1 MKKSYNPQKYES
13 KIYSLWEKGNFFKP
27 DFKRK
32 QGKFCIIMPPPNAN
46 ASLHVG
52 HAVFVTLE
60 DIMVRY
66 HRLKGKTVLWVPGAD
81 HAGFETQVVFER
93 HLEEQG
99 KNRFQFS
106 RSSLYKMMFA
116 FTKKNKKLMEGQLKK
131 LGASCDWSREK
142 FTLDDDVIKIVC
154 QTFKKLFRDGL
165 IYRGARVIN
174 WCSHHQTSLSDL
186 EVVYQKQK
194 TKLIYIKYPIHNS
207 RKFIVVATTRPE
219 TMLGDTAVAV
229 NPKDKKY
236 QSLLK
241 NKINIRL
248 PLTERVIPLI
258 SDEAIDPDFG
268 TGAVKVT
275 PAHDPIDF
283 EISQRHNLEAI
294 EIIGKDDKIVKEAS
308 PNYSGLSVFQA
319 RVKIIEDL
327 KRLKLIKKEEDYSH
341 QFPVC
346 YKCKKPIEHLISDQ
360 WFIKIKPLAERAV
373 MAVKK
378 KEIQF
383 TSKRFEKVFFNWMK
397 NIRDWNISR
406 QIAWGIKIPVW
417 YCQEK
422 KNKKCQNKQGIIISS
437 KKPNQCPYCKSKKL
451 KEETDTFD
459 TWFSSGQWPFAVLGY
474 PNSKDYK
481 FFYPTSVMETGWDI
495 LFFWV
500 ARMIMLGLY
509 CTGQVPF
516 KYVYLHGLVRDKDRQ
531 KMSKSKGNVID
542 PLMVV
547 EKYGADA
554 LRMALVFGSSSQND
568 IVVSEEKI
576 LTQQRFLTKI
586 WNASRF
592 VLQNLGKDFSSLDI
606 DQKALRFTK
615 KDKWILKEMEDASK
629 KIAKNIE
636 SFNFHIAAEE
646 AYHFFWHKFC
656 DKTIEDVKQRLY
668 SEESD
673 IQEKQ
678 TGKWVLYTVLLNSL
692 KLLHPFIP
700 FITEEIYQMLHR
712 KSKRALIIESWPKI
726 KL

>member
-13 KIYSLWEKGNFFKP
+13 KIYNLWEKGNFLKP
-27 DFKRK
+27 DFKKK

-46 ASLHVG
+46 ASLHIG

-66 HRLKGKTVLWVPGAD
+66 HRMKGKTVLWVPGAD

-99 KNRFQFS
+99 KSRFQFS
-106 RSSLYKMMFA
+106 RSSLYKMMLA
-116 FTKKNKKLMEGQLKK
+116 FTKKNKRIMKGQLKK

-142 FTLDDDVIKIVC
+142 FTLDDDIIKTVY
-154 QTFKKLFRDGL
+154 QTFKKLFQDGL

-186 EVVYQKQK
+186 EVIYQKQK

-207 RKFIVVATTRPE
+207 KKFIVVATTRPE

-241 NKINIRL
+241 NKTNIQL
-248 PLTERVIPLI
+248 PLTERIIPLI
-258 SDEAIDPDFG
+258 SDEAIDPNFG

-294 EIIGKDDKIVKEAS
+294 ETIGKDDKIVKEAS
-308 PNYSGLSVFQA
+308 SNYSGFSVFQA
-319 RVKIIEDL
+319 RVKIVEDL
-327 KRLKLIKKEEDYSH
+327 KKLKLIEKEEDYSH

-360 WFIKIKPLAERAV
+360 WFIKIKPLSERAV
-373 MAVKK
+373 EAVKK
-378 KEIQF
+378 GETKF
-383 TSKRFEKVFFNWMK
+383 VSKRFEKIFFNWMK

-437 KKPNQCPYCKSKKL
+437 KKPNQCPYCKGKKL

-481 FFYPTSVMETGWDI
+481 FFYPTSVIETGWDI

-509 CTGQVPF
+509 RTGQVPF
-516 KYVYLHGLVRDKDRQ
+516 RYVYLHGLVRDKDRQ

-568 IVVSEEKI
+568 IVMSEEKI

-592 VLQNLGKDFSSLDI
+592 VLQNLGEDFSSRDI
-606 DQKALRFTK
+606 DQKILRFTK
-615 KDKWILKEMEDASK
+615 KDKWILKEMEDTSK

-712 KSKRALIIESWPKI
+712 KSKQALIIESWPKI
-726 KL
+726 K